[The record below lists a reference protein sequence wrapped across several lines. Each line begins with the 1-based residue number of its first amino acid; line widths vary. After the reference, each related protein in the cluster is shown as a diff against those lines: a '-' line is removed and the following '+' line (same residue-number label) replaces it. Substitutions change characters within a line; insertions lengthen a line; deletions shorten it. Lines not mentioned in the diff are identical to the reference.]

1 MKISEKK
8 YQIFNESHQPL
19 CWEDKILI
27 FDNFQASAEFLDNIY
42 NTDPI
47 DPIGACISLTSL
59 FSEKE
64 YLDATCLKPIYLADN
79 YNMALIDAVTEQIVY
94 I

>member
-8 YQIFNESHQPL
+8 YQIFNENHQPL

-27 FDNFQASAEFLDNIY
+27 FDNFQATADFLDNIY
-42 NTDPI
+42 DTDPI
-47 DPIGACISLTSL
+47 DPMTTCVGLTSL
-59 FSEKE
+59 FSDKE
-64 YLDATCLKPIYLADN
+64 YLNATCLKPIYLEDD
-79 YNMALIDAVTEQIVY
+79 YNMALIDATTEQIVY

>member
-8 YQIFNESHQPL
+8 YQIFNENHQPL
-19 CWEDKILI
+19 CWENKILI
-27 FDNFQASAEFLDNIY
+27 FDDFQTTADFLGNIY
-42 NTDPI
+42 DTDPI
-47 DPIGACISLTSL
+47 DPMSTCISLTSL

-64 YLDATCLKPIYLADN
+64 YLNATYLKPIYLTDD
-79 YNMALIDAVTEQIVY
+79 YNMALIDVITEQIVY